1 MKIIRFNYGDKI
13 ESSEHLALCLGYF
26 DGVHLG
32 HQTLIKEAINEGYKV
47 AVLSFDNSPAF
58 VLGKKGDNKC
68 LTTLKQKSQILA
80 DLGVDIFY
88 VMHLDSTTLKIS
100 KVFFIENVLKA
111 IKPQK
116 VICGQDYSFG
126 YLGEGNP
133 ILLQK
138 YFDVT
143 IMPLLEINH
152 LKVSSRN
159 IIELV
164 KNGEISKANELLTRP
179 YTITGKVTKGLHNG
193 HKIGFPTANIESSE
207 QVVPHVGVY
216 IGYGVIDNKKYKG
229 IISVGTHP
237 SIHELNE
244 PIIEINL
251 LDFSDDIYGKDIEI
265 EFVKF
270 IRPEIKFLNIDDL
283 KAQLQK
289 DTNTAKKSLQ

>member
-1 MKIIRFNYGDKI
+1 MKIIKFNYGNKI
-13 ESSEHLALCLGYF
+13 ESSEHLALCLGFF

-32 HQTLIKEAINEGYKV
+32 HQTLIKEALNEGYKA

-58 VLGKKGDNKC
+58 VLGNKDSNQC
-68 LTTLKQKSQILA
+68 LTTLKQKAQILT

-88 VMHLDSTTLKIS
+88 VMHLDENVLKIS
-100 KVFFIENVLKA
+100 KEDFIENVLKK
-111 IKPQK
+111 INPEK

-126 YLGEGNP
+126 YLGQGNP

-179 YTITGKVTKGLHNG
+179 YTIIGKVTKGLHNG
-193 HKIGFPTANIESSE
+193 HKIGFPTANIEATD
-207 QVVPHVGVY
+207 QAVPHVGVY
-216 IGYGVIDNKKYKG
+216 IGYGVIGNKKYKG

-251 LDFSDDIYGKDIEI
+251 LDFSDDIYGKNIEI
-265 EFVKF
+265 EFIKF

-289 DTNTAKKSLQ
+289 DANTAKKSLQ